1 MDYEIFIKYCNYKYY
16 SIYYN
21 GKCENMKL
29 FLVIMNK
36 DTLKYFTRYFNTEF
50 EMDTYKRKIKYVKNL
65 FVIEDSRDTIYDYEK

>member
-1 MDYEIFIKYCNYKYY
+1 
-16 SIYYN
+16 
-21 GKCENMKL
+21 MKL